1 MLIQEKLQILKC
13 RVDICCTKDQISSRS
28 ACTKSNFYRKCGL
41 RVGRQHQQ
49 FSRARTFTP
58 SNKEKQRYLR
68 KMSERRKCFSNEI
81 IEIIDIE
88 CVLLSF
94 LSKKIVSTKW
104 RIFKGILVGPM
115 QTPEARYF
123 VRLQLGVRIVFS
135 TAKFANNIL
144 SRLKMEKKF
153 CKGEKVSKN
162 PFQWAFLR
170 KAIVLYRIYTEIVV

>member
-1 MLIQEKLQILKC
+1 MSRRHLLHKRSDIFSKC
-13 RVDICCTKDQISSRS
+13 VHQKHFLPEMWS
-28 ACTKSNFYRKCGL
+28 ARGKATPTIF
-41 RVGRQHQQ
+41 
-49 FSRARTFTP
+49 ARTYVHAIKRGKTKVFEK
-58 SNKEKQRYLR
+58 NVGKEK
-68 KMSERRKCFSNEI
+68 MFSSEI

-88 CVLLSF
+88 SVLLSF
-94 LSKKIVSTKW
+94 LSKKIVSTKLG
-104 RIFKGILVGPM
+104 IYKGILVGPM

-123 VRLQLGVRIVFS
+123 TRLQGVRIVFS
-135 TAKFANNIL
+135 TGKFAKKFL